1 MSWLHLPHL
10 NLAIRW
16 KFLTVMVAIAI
27 IPLVISAWLEVRSV
41 TKLGAQLAA
50 ESGRT
55 INERT
60 RQSLQQSLHH
70 LAETLNREAST
81 AELVARLH
89 AKQALTALSSETTSG
104 VPEIDAVLWA
114 EDFHADLA
122 NDHYRVSGR
131 DAVIPIDRER
141 QSVFL
146 AGTRKSLDPHP
157 QAMALTRLNAL
168 YRDIDRTHRDLFHW
182 QYVALENGLVA
193 TFPGHGN
200 YPADFDVRE
209 REWYQAQKRAKALL
223 WSPLHTDVATGIAM
237 INVTMPLIDNA
248 GEFLGVSGI
257 DVRLSG
263 LLQSLQVP
271 IKFEYNSEIILAAL
285 TGETA
290 GGLQDLLVFA
300 ESENQRH
307 QTNWRD
313 KPQPQRLALDNPNQ
327 YRAIIAELNNGRSG
341 HARVSR
347 NGKDYLCLYE
357 NLHAQRGG
365 VLMMFVPIENLLDPA
380 IRSAEH
386 ALLSTERYIN
396 SLIPFATL
404 LIGFIVVIAFVGSR
418 RFVQPIK
425 ELVAAVERVSDGDFS
440 VRVNTKTGDE
450 FAQLGNAFNAMIPQ
464 LEEHTRV
471 RQDLSVARAVQQRL
485 LPEDPPDF
493 PGIEIVGQTLY
504 ADQTGGDYY
513 DFIELKT
520 HGSRRLGIVLGD
532 VAGHGIASAL
542 MMASVRALLH
552 GSVQSLESPSAVL
565 KHINVN
571 LADDLHAGQFMTL
584 FFLIF
589 DPQTRYLKWA
599 DAGHDPAIVY
609 HPDKDEFTTLSG
621 DDIPLGVDSDW
632 HYSHD
637 HQTALNGA
645 ELIMLGTDGIWE
657 TKSPS
662 GELFGKQ
669 RLREILR
676 MHHTS
681 PVGEICAHVLGAIE
695 AFRGELDQ
703 HDDLS
708 IVIFRITAA
717 SAPPT

>member
-1 MSWLHLPHL
+1 
-10 NLAIRW
+10 
-16 KFLTVMVAIAI
+16 MVAIAI
-27 IPLVISAWLEVRSV
+27 IPLIISAWLEVRSV

-89 AKQALTALSSETTSG
+89 AKHALATLVSDANPSTD
-104 VPEIDAVLWA
+104 EINAVLWA
-114 EDFHADLA
+114 EDFEAAQA
-122 NDHYRVSGR
+122 NDQYRVSGR
-131 DAVIPIDRER
+131 ESGIPIDRER

-146 AGTRKSLDPHP
+146 AGTKKSDLPHP
-157 QAMALTRLNAL
+157 QAIALTRLNPL
-168 YRDIDRTHRDLFHW
+168 YQDIDRTHRDLFHW

-200 YPADFDVRE
+200 YPDDFDVRE
-209 REWYQAQKRAKALL
+209 REWYQAQKREKALL

-237 INVTMPLIDNA
+237 INVTMPLINDA

-263 LLQSLQVP
+263 LLQALQVP
-271 IKFEYNSEIILAAL
+271 IKFEYNSEILLAAL
-285 TGETA
+285 ISDSVSGA
-290 GGLQDLLVFA
+290 RDLYVFA

-307 QTNWRD
+307 QTHWRD
-313 KPQPQRLALDNPNQ
+313 KPQPQLLALDKQNQ
-327 YRAIIAELNNGRSG
+327 YQAIIAELEEGKSG
-341 HARVSR
+341 HARVAR
-347 NGKDYLCLYE
+347 DGKDFLCLYE
-357 NLHAQRGG
+357 HLHASRGG
-365 VLMMFVPIENLLDPA
+365 VLMMFVPLENLLDPA

-396 SLIPFATL
+396 TLIPFATL
-404 LIGFIVVIAFVGSR
+404 LTGLIVVIAFVGSR
-418 RFVQPIK
+418 RFVRPIK
-425 ELVAAVERVSDGDFS
+425 ELVTAVERVSDGDFS

-485 LPEDPPDF
+485 LPEAPPEF

-513 DFIELKT
+513 DFIELHT
-520 HGSRRLGIVLGD
+520 HRTRRLGIVLGD

-589 DPQTRYLKWA
+589 DPQTSRLQWA

-609 HPDKDEFTTLSG
+609 HPHTDEFTALSG
-621 DDIPLGVDSDW
+621 GDIPLGVDSDW

-637 HQTALNGA
+637 HVTDLNGG
-645 ELIMLGTDGIWE
+645 ELVMLGTDGIWE
-657 TKSPS
+657 TKSPD
-662 GELFGKQ
+662 GELFGKE

-676 MHHTS
+676 THHQS
-681 PVGEICAHVLGAIE
+681 PVEKICSQVLAAIE
-695 AFRGELDQ
+695 TFRGELNQ
-703 HDDLS
+703 HDDIS
-708 IVIFRITAA
+708 IVVFRIT
-717 SAPPT
+717 SPTTAPHAEG